1 MVDKSVYDI
10 FCQGLKPLE
19 EVAIVSDWRLW
30 STLSEVRKGEI
41 RRNFNIPRE
50 EELIYI
56 RDTSF
61 WDSGN
66 QGVVFTDRAFY
77 ACADNDKP
85 QDTSVIIPWSEFRRI
100 ECREDALY
108 IYLNDESGFEDGVDL
123 SEFIKEYDKEKRAKY
138 GEIVSEAI
146 ARVIAYQQ
154 SVLREEEE
162 RCELVWS
169 SYQDEYWGLVNSQK
183 HKEAADLSYG
193 AFAEHGISGMLTY
206 ALVADPDPHHAIRVL
221 EEQYPI
227 WEEHE
232 YTRNILMY
240 LKPYL
245 QEKSGDILS
254 ARGTAL
260 SAWKQIPEDALFD
273 GYGWKLKECALSA
286 VNRLH
291 EYYSNHFF
299 ELPYQ
304 QRKLLMVVDEYT
316 QLGQNQIAVLRLA
329 HLQSMTF
336 PMGHPQTNQLYVAH
350 PLVQSHYIPFESYE
364 IELIK
369 DRVHEFCSLMECM
382 GATSISI
389 DYQQAA
395 ESENEREYD
404 VSRSGGANVKSY
416 SVEGKQHLNETK
428 RFMQSI
434 GSQLNLQQ
442 TYQPF
447 KRPYLPNNLIW
458 YSKEPTWQRLVEQR
472 TRGSLISHTESIET
486 STTQVVNNDTLSEI
500 EAELKVLLSNANL
513 QISSATSEKLKQHEN
528 VVLRIHVEFAPLT
541 SLQEE
546 QLEASQEG
554 GARVISSDSFSER
567 ETEYIELLHDALSEG
582 NGVIDASVKKMLS
595 RFAAKL
601 GVSPERA
608 AILEKLHSLDLSSE
622 EQEYLEEVKAIIS
635 EDGGLSSVSLRL
647 LKRFAEKLGISPDR
661 ADFLNRLVS

>member
-1 MVDKSVYDI
+1 MVDKNVYDI

-108 IYLNDESGFEDGVDL
+108 IYLNDESGFEEGVDL

-183 HKEAADLSYG
+183 YKEAADLSYG

-206 ALVADPDPHHAIRVL
+206 ALVVDPDPHHAIRVL

-254 ARGTAL
+254 ARVTAL

-389 DYQQAA
+389 DYQQAT

-554 GARVISSDSFSER
+554 GARVISSDSFSEK
-567 ETEYIELLHDALSEG
+567 ETEYIELLHDALSDG

-608 AILEKLHSLDLSSE
+608 AILEQLHSLDLSSE
-622 EQEYLEEVKAIIS
+622 EQEYLEEVKAIVS

>member
-1 MVDKSVYDI
+1 MVDKNVYDI

-41 RRNFNIPRE
+41 RRNFNIPRD

-108 IYLNDESGFEDGVDL
+108 IYLNDESGFEEGVDL

-169 SYQDEYWGLVNSQK
+169 SYQDEYWELVNSQK
-183 HKEAADLSYG
+183 YKEAADLSYG

-254 ARGTAL
+254 ARVTAL

-350 PLVQSHYIPFESYE
+350 PLFQSHYIPFESYE

-389 DYQQAA
+389 DYQQAT

-554 GARVISSDSFSER
+554 GARVISSDSFSEK
-567 ETEYIELLHDALSEG
+567 ETEYIELLHDALSDG

-608 AILEKLHSLDLSSE
+608 AILEQLHSLDLSSE
-622 EQEYLEEVKAIIS
+622 EQEYLEEVKAIVS

>member
-108 IYLNDESGFEDGVDL
+108 IYLNDESGFEEGVDL

-138 GEIVSEAI
+138 GEIVSDAI

-169 SYQDEYWGLVNSQK
+169 SYQDEYWELVNSQK
-183 HKEAADLSYG
+183 YKEAADLSYG

-554 GARVISSDSFSER
+554 GARVISSDSFSEK
-567 ETEYIELLHDALSEG
+567 ETEYIELLRDALSDG
-582 NGVIDASVKKMLS
+582 NGIIDASVKKMLS

-608 AILEKLHSLDLSSE
+608 AILEQLHSLDLSSE
-622 EQEYLEEVKAIIS
+622 EQEYLEEVKAIVS

>member
-1 MVDKSVYDI
+1 MVDKNVYDI

-41 RRNFNIPRE
+41 RRNFNIPRD

-108 IYLNDESGFEDGVDL
+108 IYLNDESGFEEGVDL

-169 SYQDEYWGLVNSQK
+169 SYQDEYWELVNSQK
-183 HKEAADLSYG
+183 YKEAADLSYG

-254 ARGTAL
+254 ARVTAL

-389 DYQQAA
+389 DYQQAT

-554 GARVISSDSFSER
+554 GARVISSDSFSEK
-567 ETEYIELLHDALSEG
+567 ETEYIELLHDALSDG

-608 AILEKLHSLDLSSE
+608 AILEQLHSLDLSSE
-622 EQEYLEEVKAIIS
+622 EQEYLEEVKAIVS

>member
-1 MVDKSVYDI
+1 MVDKNVYDI

-41 RRNFNIPRE
+41 RRNFNIPRD

-108 IYLNDESGFEDGVDL
+108 IYLNDESGFEEGVDL

-169 SYQDEYWGLVNSQK
+169 SYQDEYWELVNSQK
-183 HKEAADLSYG
+183 YKEAADLSYG

-254 ARGTAL
+254 ARVTAL

-389 DYQQAA
+389 DYQQAT

-416 SVEGKQHLNETK
+416 SVEGK
-428 RFMQSI
+428 
-434 GSQLNLQQ
+434 
-442 TYQPF
+442 
-447 KRPYLPNNLIW
+447 
-458 YSKEPTWQRLVEQR
+458 
-472 TRGSLISHTESIET
+472 
-486 STTQVVNNDTLSEI
+486 
-500 EAELKVLLSNANL
+500 
-513 QISSATSEKLKQHEN
+513 
-528 VVLRIHVEFAPLT
+528 
-541 SLQEE
+541 
-546 QLEASQEG
+546 
-554 GARVISSDSFSER
+554 
-567 ETEYIELLHDALSEG
+567 
-582 NGVIDASVKKMLS
+582 
-595 RFAAKL
+595 
-601 GVSPERA
+601 
-608 AILEKLHSLDLSSE
+608 
-622 EQEYLEEVKAIIS
+622 
-635 EDGGLSSVSLRL
+635 
-647 LKRFAEKLGISPDR
+647 
-661 ADFLNRLVS
+661 